1 MYTQP
6 LFRFLCKGRSVLYF
20 GSGPTMQRF
29 LYCTPYEVSCL
40 LGLVLPT
47 ASRVV
52 KTGIEK
58 CLCISTASKVS
69 FGWMRY
75 ASGTTL
81 SKKTLSI
88 LGSMVSYGLCRRHN
102 AARACWRRD
111 CVSPG
116 SGTSVL
122 VVSASMSSPSS
133 SKSGSGSC

>member
-1 MYTQP
+1 MHSIIIRIIILRTATAP
-6 LFRFLCKGRSVLYF
+6 TITAAVAVVAATGTVNVCTRSLSSDSSAKVRSVLYF

-81 SKKTLSI
+81 SKK
-88 LGSMVSYGLCRRHN
+88 N
-102 AARACWRRD
+102 
-111 CVSPG
+111 P
-116 SGTSVL
+116 
-122 VVSASMSSPSS
+122 
-133 SKSGSGSC
+133 

>member
-6 LFRFLCKGRSVLYF
+6 LFRFLCKGPVRVVF
-20 GSGPTMQRF
+20 RSGPTMQRF

-58 CLCISTASKVS
+58 CLCISIASKVS
-69 FGWMRY
+69 LGWMRY

-81 SKKTLSI
+81 SKNTLSI
-88 LGSMVSYGLCRRHN
+88 LGSMVSDGLCRK
-102 AARACWRRD
+102 AQC
-111 CVSPG
+111 C
-116 SGTSVL
+116 
-122 VVSASMSSPSS
+122 
-133 SKSGSGSC
+133 